1 MLFRSGIPP
10 ATEAQF
16 NLGIIFLK
24 ENSEY
29 NHKLTALKW
38 FSLAAKQGLPEA
50 QYNFASIYFDGEGV
64 VQDFKVAYEYYL
76 MSAENGFRE
85 SQYQLSKM
93 FFNGWGIKKDIVK
106 SFMWANISASQGYE
120 KAIIKRDNLITML
133 SNTEVQKAQKLSL
146 DCFSKKFKN
155 C

>member
-1 MLFRSGIPP
+1 MGGGMMDMTRMRY
-10 ATEAQF
+10 
-16 NLGIIFLK
+16 LK
-24 ENSEY
+24 GGQYFSVV
-29 NHKLTALKW
+29 KVLK
-38 FSLAAKQGLPEA
+38 
-50 QYNFASIYFDGEGV
+50 
-64 VQDFKVAYEYYL
+64 
-76 MSAENGFRE
+76 ENGFRK